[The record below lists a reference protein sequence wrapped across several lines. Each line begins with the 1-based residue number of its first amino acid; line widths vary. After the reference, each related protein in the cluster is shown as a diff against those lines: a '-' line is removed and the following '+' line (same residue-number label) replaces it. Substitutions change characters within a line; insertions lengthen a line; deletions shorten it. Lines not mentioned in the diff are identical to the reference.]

1 MIGTRLK
8 PEVMD
13 EYNRTSCLE
22 NTRRNVIDGVMEWV
36 ADDSN
41 KAKKV
46 LWVYGLAGTG
56 KSTLSTTIAQIM
68 RRLNRLDAFF
78 FFNRDIPQRN
88 STT

>member
-1 MIGTRLK
+1 MMGTRLK

-22 NTRRNVIDGVMEWV
+22 NTRRNVIDGVMEWI

-46 LWVYGLAGTG
+46 LWVYGLA
-56 KSTLSTTIAQIM
+56 
-68 RRLNRLDAFF
+68 
-78 FFNRDIPQRN
+78 
-88 STT
+88 